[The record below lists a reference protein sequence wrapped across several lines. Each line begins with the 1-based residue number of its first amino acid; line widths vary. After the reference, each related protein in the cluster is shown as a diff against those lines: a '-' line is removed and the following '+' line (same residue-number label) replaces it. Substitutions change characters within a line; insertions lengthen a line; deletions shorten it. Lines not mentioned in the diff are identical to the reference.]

1 MYQTSL
7 LNPPTRK
14 VTLPWN
20 GAICKSIIV
29 PIVHSVRVLGF
40 QKCESLG
47 SHLNAPLEK
56 VCGKRDQ
63 PGIMAA
69 KSLAGVALGRQK
81 QPLTQECIPVGC
93 IPSAAVAICW
103 GRRGGGGVCP
113 LADFLTHACENII
126 FPQLRLRTVMT
137 LRATKYHRET
147 RITDHC
153 HYSMHGCGGLL
164 HAGVNFQESHRL
176 NQ

>member
-29 PIVHSVRVLGF
+29 PIVYSVRVLGF

-47 SHLNAPLEK
+47 SHLNA
-56 VCGKRDQ
+56 GKRDQ

-69 KSLAGVALGRQK
+69 KSLAVVAIGRQK

-103 GRRGGGGVCP
+103 GGGGGGGWWCLPAGRFLDTRLWKHYLSATSFADGNDSTSHQISSWNPNYRSLP
-113 LADFLTHACENII
+113 LLNAWLW
-126 FPQLRLRTVMT
+126 RTSS
-137 LRATKYHRET
+137 RR
-147 RITDHC
+147 
-153 HYSMHGCGGLL
+153 S
-164 HAGVNFQESHRL
+164 
-176 NQ
+176 